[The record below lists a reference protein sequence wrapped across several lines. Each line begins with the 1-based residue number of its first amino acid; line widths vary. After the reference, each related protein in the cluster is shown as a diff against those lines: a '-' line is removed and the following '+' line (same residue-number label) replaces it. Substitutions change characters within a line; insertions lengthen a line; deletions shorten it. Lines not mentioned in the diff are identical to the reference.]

1 MKKGIRSL
9 NGYNWFSLEKLEG
22 VSSNLMLMLSRRIPI
37 LSNEKFGRAF
47 LCTNFDSIFH
57 CDLEHMDIEMCQN
70 GV

>member
-9 NGYNWFSLEKLEG
+9 IGYNWFSLKKLEG

-47 LCTNFDSIFH
+47 SCTNFDSILHLRFGTH
-57 CDLEHMDIEMCQN
+57 GHRNVSN